1 MAIFPALQKLTHMSS
16 AMTMSICRTKVVH
29 VSFNIVPKGENLY
42 PPSRQ
47 NEELWHPFSFSQSYK
62 KQYTLTVHSKVQ
74 HLFFRYVHSFQEYAN
89 SAWHFGFETSRFR
102 DFCQFLEGFGFGS
115 GEFGLGKKARFQKTS
130 LGISFGQIFGLVIQC
145 IPIDHIW
152 LADFPTVYFH
162 QFCHGRQQAVVT
174 SQMGVKNAWAT
185 ISMRSDNLQLTCI
198 QPPNSLQIL
207 PLRLFK

>member
-1 MAIFPALQKLTHMSS
+1 
-16 AMTMSICRTKVVH
+16 MTMSICRTKVVH

-62 KQYTLTVHSKVQ
+62 KQCILTVHSEVQ
-74 HLFFRYVHSFQEYAN
+74 HLFFRSFFSGICHQSVTFRFRN
-89 SAWHFGFETSRFR
+89 SRFR

-130 LGISFGQIFGLVIQC
+130 LGISFGQIVGLVIQC

-174 SQMGVKNAWAT
+174 SQMGVTNVWAT

-207 PLRLFK
+207 PLRFFK